1 MYRRQLTAWLASLP
15 LPAISAG
22 SDRVRPVATVAA
34 ASDLRFVLDGVAE
47 LFTRH
52 TGHTLRLVYGSSGS
66 LCSQIEQGAPF
77 GLFLSADEQ
86 LVARLAQA
94 GRTVDG
100 GRLYAIG
107 RIVLL
112 VAKTSTLKPDGS
124 LADLAVALQD
134 GRLRKFAIANPQH
147 APYGARA
154 KEALQA
160 LGLWSAIQERL
171 VFGENVSQAAQFALS
186 GSAQGGIVALSVA
199 MQPQIA
205 GQGAYAL
212 IDDRLH
218 QPLRQRMVLLKGAT
232 EPLYAFYRFLAG
244 AQARAIMARNGFVVP
259 KE

>member
-1 MYRRQLTAWLASLP
+1 MFRRQLTVWLASLP
-15 LPAISAG
+15 LPAVSAG
-22 SDRVRPVATVAA
+22 SDRARPVATVAA
-34 ASDLRFVLDGVAE
+34 ASDLRYVLDAVAE
-47 LFTRH
+47 LFTQQ
-52 TGHTLRLVYGSSGS
+52 TGQTVRLVYGSSGH
-66 LCSQIEQGAPF
+66 LCAQIEQGAPF

-94 GRTVDG
+94 GKTLDA
-100 GRLYAIG
+100 GRLYGIG

-112 VAKTSTLKPDGS
+112 VANSSTLKPDGS
-124 LADLAVALQD
+124 LGDLSAALKD

-160 LGLWSAIQERL
+160 LGLWSAIQEHL

-186 GSAQGGIVALSVA
+186 GSAQGGIVALSLA
-199 MQPQIA
+199 MVPQIA
-205 GQGAYAL
+205 ARGAFAL

-232 EPLYAFYRFLAG
+232 QPLHAFYRFLAG
-244 AQARAIMARNGFVVP
+244 GAARAIMERNGFVVP